1 MGCAKIIWNFDETRW
16 SSGLIC
22 QYFCWWTIIYFL
34 FAVVDFY
41 PNKFSAS
48 ASQQMA
54 CGHTYPSS
62 QLPQGGR
69 HNYPSVRHTYR
80 RQTFHLNSRD
90 TYPWSRLP
98 FLNPDIP
105 TPTKYLIIS
114 WHTYPRSN
122 FSRHTYPTFFSKYA
136 RIDTST
142 TNTEHIYPIKK
153 TNRDLTILQLGCRA
167 ASGYIR
173 LYTSNSL

>member
-1 MGCAKIIWNFDETRW
+1 MTLSTVTLSLYYNRYLLAPFIMHIFLYLLQFIIKRYYRYIV
-16 SSGLIC
+16 LI
-22 QYFCWWTIIYFL
+22 FFLRAAIWRHENIY
-34 FAVVDFY
+34 
-41 PNKFSAS
+41 
-48 ASQQMA
+48 
-54 CGHTYPSS
+54 TYPTTH
-62 QLPQGGR
+62 LPR
-69 HNYPSVRHTYR
+69 HIYPTQKKFLLPRHT
-80 RQTFHLNSRD
+80 D
-90 TYPWSRLP
+90 
-98 FLNPDIP
+98 PDIP